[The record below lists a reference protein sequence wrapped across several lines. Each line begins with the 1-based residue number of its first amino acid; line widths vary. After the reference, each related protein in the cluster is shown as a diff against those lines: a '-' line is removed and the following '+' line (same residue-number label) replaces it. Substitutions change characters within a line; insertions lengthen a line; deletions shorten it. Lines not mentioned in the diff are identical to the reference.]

1 MHVYLQVCMCMHVSV
16 ICNGF
21 VAIIHIPTNS
31 TNQWCGSNLQLAVM
45 SGSVALLQPVCVGIH
60 GSCYH
65 QRPCRYPRITIK
77 KVDTCG

>member
-1 MHVYLQVCMCMHVSV
+1 MFSQGVCACIPTSVHVYVCMHMSV

-45 SGSVALLQPVCVGIH
+45 SGSVALLQPESVLAFMATV
-60 GSCYH
+60 
-65 QRPCRYPRITIK
+65 TIK
-77 KVDTCG
+77 GPVDIRE